1 MQRADL
7 TLPQALRRLKKAHD
21 SVREAIGE
29 DDNTAPVTDRNA
41 AAPPPPRP
49 A

>member
-1 MQRADL
+1 MERANL

-21 SVREAIGE
+21 SVRDAIGE
-29 DDNTAPVTDRNA
+29 DADVRLKQLLS
-41 AAPPPPRP
+41 AAPPPARP